1 MNINQSNILV
11 PIDFSEQSQIA
22 LEYAFHLARKSGSHV
37 YLLHVLKVTKSW
49 MGIFSSDEQLDFN
62 EKIKSKL
69 LSLCIPCQSS
79 IDTKVI
85 PIVRDGKLLET
96 ILDTAKEIDA
106 QLIVVGTHPSDNFKQ
121 KVIGHNAYRLV
132 KESTCPVITIKGK
145 VNRSNCDN
153 IVLPLDLTKETR
165 EKVSYA
171 VFFAKLFN
179 AKVHVV
185 SVITTSNEE
194 MLKKL
199 NAQMQ
204 QVVKFIKSNEVDNS
218 WSVIRADNDADKI
231 ASKLLEYAESK
242 QADMVIIMTQQ
253 EMEIY
258 EYFIGSTASEI
269 IATSEIPVLSVIP
282 KFRYNYVITR

>member
-1 MNINQSNILV
+1 MNTNNSNILV

-22 LEYAFHLARKSGSHV
+22 LEYAFHLARKSNSTV

-49 MGIFSSDEQLDFN
+49 LGIFSHEEQADLH
-62 EKIKSKL
+62 EKIKTKL
-69 LSLCIPCQSS
+69 ISLCLPCQTNRE
-79 IDTKVI
+79 IEII
-85 PIVRDGKLLET
+85 PLVRDGKLLET
-96 ILDTAKEIDA
+96 ILDTAKEIEA
-106 QLIVVGTHPSDNFKQ
+106 QLIVVGTHPSNNFKQ

-145 VNRSNCDN
+145 VNRVDCAN
-153 IVLPLDLTKETR
+153 ILLPLDLTKETR
-165 EKVSYA
+165 EKVTYA
-171 VFFAKLFN
+171 IFFAKLFN
-179 AKVHVV
+179 AKVHTV

-204 QVVKFIKSNEVDNS
+204 QVVKFIKASEVECS
-218 WSVIRADNDADKI
+218 WNVIRPDSGAEKI
-231 ASKLLEYAESK
+231 STKLLEYAESK
-242 QADMVIIMTQQ
+242 EADMIIIMTQQ

-258 EYFIGSTASEI
+258 EYFIGSTASEM

-282 KFRYNYVITR
+282 KFRYNFVINR